1 MERAV
6 VELDHIWMKNE
17 KLSSHP
23 PHIFSPPEIYFFAL
37 VKKLRNVF
45 SDFFLFEKKLRNVFS
60 EFEVENFGK
69 RVPKFLF
76 KDKIRILGV

>member
-23 PHIFSPPEIYFFAL
+23 PHIFSPTEIFFFAL
-37 VKKLRNVF
+37 VKKH
-45 SDFFLFEKKLRNVFS
+45 RNVFS

-69 RVPKFLF
+69 RVQKFLF

>member
-23 PHIFSPPEIYFFAL
+23 PHIFSPPEIFFFAL
-37 VKKLRNVF
+37 VKKLW
-45 SDFFLFEKKLRNVFS
+45 NVFS